1 MAKVCI
7 ACPAPR
13 GSRTGNRVTALR
25 WAGLLRGLGHGVRVL
40 DPWPP
45 QPPVSPT
52 REPGPSHLP
61 EMASGPRSRV
71 GLTGGCNLL
80 VALHAVKSAPAVADF
95 KRRFPDRPAAVALT
109 GTDIFQDGSTAAVL
123 ADTLRLADRVIALQN
138 QMAAAVPAEHR
149 HKVRVIFQS
158 FTPPDHLPTP
168 RTDRFDVC
176 VLGHLRAVKDPLLAA
191 EAVRDLPPESRLHV
205 VQVGGVLEAE
215 YAERARREQESNPRY
230 EWRGELP
237 RAEAVRALAGCRLL
251 VMSSRSEGGPS
262 AVSEAVA
269 CGVPVVST
277 PTSGVVGLL
286 GEDYPGYFPV
296 GDAATLQELLLRC
309 ERDPPF
315 LNELRSACDRVRPLI
330 APATERAAWVKL
342 LAELGGAS
350 R

>member
-1 MAKVCI
+1 MANVCI

-25 WAGLLRGLGHGVRVL
+25 WATILRGLGHDVRW
-40 DPWPP
+40 WPA
-45 QPPVSPT
+45 
-52 REPGPSHLP
+52 H
-61 EMASGPRSRV
+61 AD
-71 GLTGGCNLL
+71 LL
-80 VALHAVKSAPAVADF
+80 IALHGVKSAAAVAHF
-95 KRRFPDRPAAVALT
+95 KRRSPDRPVAVALT
-109 GTDIFQDGSTAAVL
+109 GTDVFQDGSTAAVL
-123 ADTLRLADRVIALQN
+123 AETLRLADRIIALQH

-158 FTPPDHLPTP
+158 FTPPNHLPTP

-191 EAVRDLPPESRLHV
+191 EAVRDLPPDSQLHV

-215 YAERARREQESNPRY
+215 YAERAKREQATNRRY

-251 VMSSRSEGGPS
+251 VMSSQSEGGPS

-286 GEDYPGYFPV
+286 GEDYPAYFPV
-296 GDAATLQELLLRC
+296 GDVPALRELLLRC
-309 ERDPPF
+309 ERDPAF

-330 APATERAAWVKL
+330 TPAAERAAWEKL
-342 LAELGGAS
+342 LAELS
-350 R
+350 PYHLR